1 MTRKDFSFFL
11 FEFPFTYSTFLM
23 VFISL
28 LHTITSSTNDVLRC
42 SKVHNDNYYL
52 GQVCILIDKQVDRS
66 TDWNAQRPD
75 SNARPEQ
82 IRTVVFQASTIAYV
96 PPQLFEKF
104 THVDRIYLNNT
115 EVESIDSDSFDKA
128 LRLKEIYLNQN
139 KLTELGA
146 RSFSKTKECHIL
158 DLSQNK
164 IQHLDDNAFEG
175 LSTVRKLLLNLNR
188 ISTISEDV
196 FAPLI
201 QLNHLD
207 LSNNN
212 IETFVD
218 GVFERNRALQTVDL
232 SYNSIKVLSLNLKNN
247 PLITK
252 LYVSSNVIEAA
263 SILRKP
269 SLPNV
274 LTVYAG
280 DNHWQCD
287 VLNQT
292 ITELEPLN
300 IKMTSNENRIFPD
313 KTFVNGIDCYSSSI
327 FDSASINWPIV
338 AFVVSAAIV
347 FIIGAFVAIF
357 CCRRRSR
364 LYNYIHVLAK

>member
-1 MTRKDFSFFL
+1 
-11 FEFPFTYSTFLM
+11 M

-28 LHTITSSTNDVLRC
+28 IHTITSSTNDVLRC
-42 SKVHNDNYYL
+42 TKVHNDNYYL
-52 GQVCILIDKQVDRS
+52 GQVCILIDKQIDQS
-66 TDWNAQRPD
+66 TDWNAQRSEPN
-75 SNARPEQ
+75 SRPEQ
-82 IRTVVFQASTIAYV
+82 IRTVVFQESTVSYV
-96 PPQLFEKF
+96 PPQLFAKF
-104 THVDRIYLNNT
+104 SNVDRVYLNAT
-115 EVESIDSDSFDKA
+115 ELETINSDSFNGA
-128 LRLKEIYLNQN
+128 RNLKEIYLNTN
-139 KLTELGA
+139 KLTELGP
-146 RSFSKTKECHIL
+146 RSFSQVKQCHIL

-164 IQHLDDNAFEG
+164 IQHLDDDAFEG
-175 LSTVRKLLLNLNR
+175 MSSVRKLLLNLNR
-188 ISTISEDV
+188 IKTISEDV
-196 FAPLI
+196 FGPLI

-212 IETFVD
+212 IEQFVD
-218 GVFERNRALQTVDL
+218 GVFERNRALQMVDL
-232 SYNSIKVLSLNLKNN
+232 SYNSIKVLSLNFQNN

-252 LYVSSNVIEAA
+252 LYVSSNVIEVAN
-263 SILRKP
+263 IMRKP
-269 SLPNV
+269 SAPNT

-300 IKMTSNENRIFPD
+300 IKMTALDNNRLFHD
-313 KTFVNGIDCYSSSI
+313 KTFVNGIDCYSASF
-327 FDSASINWPIV
+327 FDSANINWPIV

>member
-1 MTRKDFSFFL
+1 
-11 FEFPFTYSTFLM
+11 M
-23 VFISL
+23 VFISCI
-28 LHTITSSTNDVLRC
+28 HTITSSTNDVFRC
-42 SKVHNDNYYL
+42 TKVHNDNYYL
-52 GQVCILIDKQVDRS
+52 GQVCILIDKQIDRS
-66 TDWNAQRPD
+66 TDWNAQRPEPN
-75 SNARPEQ
+75 SRPEQ
-82 IRTVVFQASTIAYV
+82 IRTVIFQGSTVAYV
-96 PPQLFEKF
+96 PPQLFSKF
-104 THVDRIYLNNT
+104 SNVDRVYLNAT
-115 EVESIDSDSFDKA
+115 ELESIDSDSFDNA
-128 LRLKEIYLNQN
+128 RNLKEIYLNQN

-146 RSFSKTKECHIL
+146 RSFSKIKQCHIL

-164 IQHLDDNAFEG
+164 IQRLDDSAFEG
-175 LSTVRKLLLNLNR
+175 LSSVRKLLLNLNR

-218 GVFERNRALQTVDL
+218 EVFERNRALQMVDL
-232 SYNSIKVLSLNLKNN
+232 SYNSIKVLSLNLNNN

-252 LYVSSNVIEAA
+252 LYVTSNVIEAA
-263 SILRKP
+263 NIIRRS
-269 SLPNV
+269 SSPNV

-287 VLNQT
+287 ILNQT

-300 IKMTSNENRIFPD
+300 IKMTGSDNRVFHD
-313 KTFVNGIDCYSSSI
+313 KEFVNGIDCFSSS
-327 FDSASINWPIV
+327 FFGSAINWPIV

>member
-1 MTRKDFSFFL
+1 
-11 FEFPFTYSTFLM
+11 M
-23 VFISL
+23 VFISFI
-28 LHTITSSTNDVLRC
+28 HTITSSTNDVLRC
-42 SKVHNDNYYL
+42 TKVHNDNYYL
-52 GQVCILIDKQVDRS
+52 GQVCILIDKQIDRS
-66 TDWNAQRPD
+66 TDWNAQRPE

-82 IRTVVFQASTIAYV
+82 IHTVVFQGSTVAYV
-96 PPQLFEKF
+96 PPQLFEKY
-104 THVDRIYLNNT
+104 TNVNRVYLNAT
-115 EVESIDSDSFDKA
+115 ELESIDSDSFDKA
-128 LRLKEIYLNQN
+128 DNLKEIYLNQN

-146 RSFSKTKECHIL
+146 RSFSKAKQCHIL

-164 IQHLDDNAFEG
+164 IQHMDDRAFEG

-188 ISTISEDV
+188 IRTVSEDV

-201 QLNHLD
+201 QLNYLD

-218 GVFERNRALQTVDL
+218 GIFEHNRALQMVDL
-232 SYNSIKVLSLNLKNN
+232 SFNSIKVLSLNLKNN
-247 PLITK
+247 LLMTK
-252 LYVSSNVIEAA
+252 LYVMNNVIEAA
-263 SILRKP
+263 SIMRKP
-269 SLPNV
+269 SATNV
-274 LTVYAG
+274 LTVYAE
-280 DNHWQCD
+280 DNHWQCE

-292 ITELEPLN
+292 MEELEPLN
-300 IKMTSNENRIFPD
+300 IKLRGHDGVKHGKI
-313 KTFVNGIDCYSSSI
+313 FVNGIDCYSSSI

-364 LYNYIHVLAK
+364 LYNYIYVLAK